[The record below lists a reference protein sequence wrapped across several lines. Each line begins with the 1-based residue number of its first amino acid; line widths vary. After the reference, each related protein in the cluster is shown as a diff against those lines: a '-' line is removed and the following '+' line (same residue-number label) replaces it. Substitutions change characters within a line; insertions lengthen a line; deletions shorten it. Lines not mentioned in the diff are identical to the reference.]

1 MSNAVSTTG
10 ILVKR
15 QSKTPIALT
24 SNSIANPTV
33 VTTAVPHGFQ
43 TGETVTISGNTG
55 SSPTINA
62 ALVATRIDATHF
74 SVPVN
79 VTTGGT
85 GGSAAASATFQTVAE
100 IIKVTPPGYSR
111 NKIETSTHNDG
122 TESYILGILRQSD
135 AALGVNYIAA
145 DATHIALLSDIQNNQ
160 VANWKVLLPSGVQL
174 DGPGRI
180 QMFKLADAGIDG
192 AQQADLAI
200 TWSGPIVQ
208 S

>member
-15 QSKTPIALT
+15 QSKTPIALV
-24 SNSIANPTV
+24 SNSVANPTV
-33 VTTAVPHGFQ
+33 VLTSVPHGFQ
-43 TGETVTISGNTG
+43 TGETVTISGVTG
-55 SSPTINA
+55 STPTINS
-62 ALVATRIDATHF
+62 ALVATRIDSTHF

-79 VTTGGT
+79 VSVGGT

-100 IIKVTPPGYSR
+100 IIKVTPPGFSR

-135 AALGVNYIAA
+135 AGLSVNYLASDVTHAA
-145 DATHIALLSDIQNNQ
+145 MLSDMLNNQ
-160 VANWKVLLPSGVQL
+160 VSNWKILLPSAVQF
-174 DGPGRI
+174 DAPGRI
-180 QMFKLADAGIDG
+180 QMFKLADAPVDG
-192 AQQADLAI
+192 AQQADMAI
-200 TWSGPIVQ
+200 TWSGPVVQ